1 MRVRDRKSACVIA
14 IAIMTVSGGFAA
26 AQQQSPAQIVKARQD
41 NLKAL
46 GGAMKTV
53 GDQLKSGAPDKA
65 AVGAAA
71 QKIDDLAKALPG
83 WFPAGSGPE
92 AGVKT
97 AAKPE
102 IWTQP
107 ADFKAASDKLI
118 AEAGTLVEVAASG
131 DAAAIGGQLR
141 ATGKACGA
149 CHKQFRVPDE
159 EH

>member
-1 MRVRDRKSACVIA
+1 
-14 IAIMTVSGGFAA
+14 
-26 AQQQSPAQIVKARQD
+26 
-41 NLKAL
+41 
-46 GGAMKTV
+46 
-53 GDQLKSGAPDKA
+53 
-65 AVGAAA
+65 
-71 QKIDDLAKALPG
+71 
-83 WFPAGSGPE
+83 
-92 AGVKT
+92 VKT